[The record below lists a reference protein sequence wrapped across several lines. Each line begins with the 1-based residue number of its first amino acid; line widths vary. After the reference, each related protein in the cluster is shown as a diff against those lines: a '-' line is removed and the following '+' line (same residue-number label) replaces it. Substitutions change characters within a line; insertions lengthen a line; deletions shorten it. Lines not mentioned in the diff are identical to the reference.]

1 MNLQFDQTFHELLV
15 GSYQRF
21 VGQSLLPRG
30 LNAEASA
37 RWLYADAA
45 FAVLAH
51 NSAPDPIFTYGNQAA
66 QRLFEYPWD
75 ELIALPSRLSAEAP
89 EREERERFLERVRAD
104 GFVTGYSGVRIT
116 KSGARFRIT
125 NATVWQLVDDE
136 GGHHGQAAA
145 LPQWQLLLSSA
156 VQTG

>member
-30 LNAEASA
+30 LKAEESA

-51 NSAPDPIFTYGNQAA
+51 NTAPDPIFTYGNLAA
-66 QRLFEYPWD
+66 QRLFAYSWD
-75 ELIALPSRLSAEAP
+75 ELIGLPGCPLVYRPKHLN
-89 EREERERFLERVRAD
+89 
-104 GFVTGYSGVRIT
+104 
-116 KSGARFRIT
+116 AR
-125 NATVWQLVDDE
+125 NAKDFWSV
-136 GGHHGQAAA
+136 
-145 LPQWQLLLSSA
+145 
-156 VQTG
+156 

>member
-1 MNLQFDQTFHELLV
+1 MNLQFDQKFHELLV
-15 GSYQRF
+15 GSYQRL

-30 LNAEASA
+30 LDAEKSA

-51 NSAPDPIFTYGNQAA
+51 NTAPDPIFIYGNKAA
-66 QRLFEYPWD
+66 QRLFEYRWD

-89 EREERERFLERVRAD
+89 EREERERFLEHVRAD

-125 NATVWQLVDDE
+125 NATVWQLVDE
-136 GGHHGQAAA
+136 RWVHHGQAAA
-145 LPQWQLLLSSA
+145 LPQWQL
-156 VQTG
+156 

>member
-30 LNAEASA
+30 LKAEESA

-51 NSAPDPIFTYGNQAA
+51 NTAPDPIFTYGNLAA
-66 QRLFEYPWD
+66 QRLD
-75 ELIALPSRLSAEAP
+75 EAGDAREFMHAIEVDVNHARLADHIGFD
-89 EREERERFLERVRAD
+89 ERTPLGD
-104 GFVTGYSGVRIT
+104 PRIE
-116 KSGARFRIT
+116 KIR
-125 NATVWQLVDDE
+125 
-136 GGHHGQAAA
+136 
-145 LPQWQLLLSSA
+145 
-156 VQTG
+156 

>member
-1 MNLQFDQTFHELLV
+1 MNLQFDQKFHELLV
-15 GSYQRF
+15 GSYQRL

-30 LNAEASA
+30 LNAEKSA

-51 NSAPDPIFTYGNQAA
+51 NTAPDPIFIYGNQAA
-66 QRLFEYPWD
+66 QRLFEYRWD

-89 EREERERFLERVRAD
+89 EREERERFLEHVRAD

-125 NATVWQLVDDE
+125 NATVWQLVDKQ
-136 GGHHGQAAA
+136 GFHHGQAAA
-145 LPQWQLLLSSA
+145 LPQWQL
-156 VQTG
+156 

>member
-30 LNAEASA
+30 LNAEESA
-37 RWLYADAA
+37 RWLYSDAA

-51 NSAPDPIFTYGNQAA
+51 NNAPDPIFIYGNQAA
-66 QRLFEYPWD
+66 QRLCEYRWD
-75 ELIALPSRLSAEAP
+75 ELIGLPSRLSAEAP
-89 EREERERFLERVRAD
+89 EREERERFLGHVRAD

-125 NATVWQLVDDE
+125 NATVWQLVDE
-136 GGHHGQAAA
+136 REIHHGQAAL
-145 LPQWQLLLSSA
+145 LPQWQL
-156 VQTG
+156 

>member
-1 MNLQFDQTFHELLV
+1 MNLQFDQKFHELLV
-15 GSYQRF
+15 GSYQRL

-30 LNAEASA
+30 LDAEKSA

-51 NSAPDPIFTYGNQAA
+51 NTAPDPIFIYGNKAA
-66 QRLFEYPWD
+66 QRLFEYRWD

-89 EREERERFLERVRAD
+89 EREERERFLEHVRAN

-116 KSGARFRIT
+116 KSGARFRIM
-125 NATVWQLVDDE
+125 NATVWQLVDE
-136 GGHHGQAAA
+136 RGVHHGQAAA
-145 LPQWQLLLSSA
+145 LPQWQL
-156 VQTG
+156 